1 MYKKYL
7 KIKQGCRGKLAGS
20 EEHQKAEEEAEKAP
34 GRGKRGHLLGHLDG
48 DIEPKEEL
56 FHH

>member
-34 GRGKRGHLLGHLDG
+34 GGGKRGHLLGHLVG
-48 DIEPKEEL
+48 EI
-56 FHH
+56 

>member
-7 KIKQGCRGKLAGS
+7 KIKQGCRGKLPSS

-34 GRGKRGHLLGHLDG
+34 GRGKRGHLLGHLVG
-48 DIEPKEEL
+48 EFEPTEEH